1 MENNTEVR
9 VPSTKEIWSM
19 LGRMLDKNASDLTD
33 TMGYYNTDNTT
44 YNIEDI
50 APMKENCEKI
60 LLAVNDIYEDII
72 EMETSIRG
80 INSRATQSPEEY
92 FILQGEHEKLEK
104 NSL

>member
-1 MENNTEVR
+1 MENKTEVR
-9 VPSTKEIWSM
+9 VPSKKEMWSM
-19 LGRMLDKNASDLTD
+19 LGRMLNKNDSNLTG
-33 TMGYYNTDNTT
+33 TMGYYSTDNTT
-44 YNIEDI
+44 YNMEDI

-60 LLAVNDIYEDII
+60 LLVTNDIYQDII
-72 EMETSIRG
+72 EMEDKIRG